1 MRLECLAREERTM
14 VVYEAP
20 HRLIETLSD
29 LKTYLGEDRRLVIA
43 REMTKVYEEFW
54 RGTLEEAV
62 SEWEVRKSKGE
73 FTLVLEGKSQE
84 LIVNQ
89 VKDYQPF
96 YQEVIK
102 RKGEGEKSSSI
113 IREVAEREGLSRS
126 GLYQYYL
133 NKTKKGD

>member
-1 MRLECLAREERTM
+1 
-14 VVYEAP
+14 
-20 HRLIETLSD
+20 
-29 LKTYLGEDRRLVIA
+29 
-43 REMTKVYEEFW
+43 
-54 RGTLEEAV
+54 
-62 SEWEVRKSKGE
+62 
-73 FTLVLEGKSQE
+73 VLEGKSQE

>member
-1 MRLECLAREERTM
+1 M